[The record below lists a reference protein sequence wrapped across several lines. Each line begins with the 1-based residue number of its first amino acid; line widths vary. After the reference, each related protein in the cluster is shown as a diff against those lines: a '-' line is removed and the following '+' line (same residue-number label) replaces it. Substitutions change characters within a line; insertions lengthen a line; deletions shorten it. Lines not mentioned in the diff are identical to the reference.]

1 MSFSLRRPHVIAVL
15 GLSAALSLT
24 ACGSSD
30 SGDASSDGGLTP
42 VNMAFEWTCEGSWA
56 PIYSGL
62 EQGYFEDNGIELS
75 YDRGQ
80 GGSDTVPLV
89 ATDEFDLAEISAPP
103 VIIGAGED
111 LPVTIIGAAATVS
124 PVTILADSSITSPE
138 DLEGHSLAVQTDQFE
153 GGVWDAFVKATGI
166 DESKID
172 VIPAD
177 DATTTEFLDGKIDA
191 MVIFYNTASTKEI
204 LDEMPDLTV
213 MSMQDYV
220 PTYGHTIVAN
230 NDWLSDNAT
239 AAKGFMT
246 AFAESTKW
254 VVNNRDAALATLEE
268 NCSEVDADALEFSLD
283 AYIEDWTADY
293 STENGFGSFSEE
305 GLEDT
310 QKVLVDAG
318 LATEVPVSDFSSQ
331 DYQPDTPVLP

>member
-1 MSFSLRRPHVIAVL
+1 MPFSLRRPQALAVV
-15 GLSAALSLT
+15 GLSAVLALS
-24 ACGSSD
+24 ACGSD
-30 SGDASSDGGLTP
+30 SGGASAEGGLTP
-42 VNMAFEWTCEGSWA
+42 VNMAFEWTCEGTWA

-62 EQGYFEDNGIELS
+62 EQGIFEKNGIDLS

-89 ATDEFDLAEISAPP
+89 ATGEFDLAELSAPP
-103 VIIGAGED
+103 VIIGAGEE
-111 LPVTIIGAAATVS
+111 LPLTVIGAASTVG
-124 PVTILADSSITSPE
+124 PVTILADDSITEPK

-166 DESKID
+166 DVSKVD
-172 VIPAD
+172 VIPSD

-204 LDEMPDLTV
+204 LDTLPDLTV
-213 MSMQDYV
+213 MPMQEYV

-230 NDWLSDNAT
+230 NQWLSDNDT

-254 VVNNRDAALATLEE
+254 VVDNRDAALATLQE
-268 NCSEVDADALEFSLD
+268 NCAEVDADALEFSLD
-283 AYIEDWTADY
+283 AYIENWKASTAGY
-293 STENGFGSFSEE
+293 GSFTED
-305 GLEDT
+305 GLTQT

-318 LATEVPVSDFSSQ
+318 LATQVPVSDFSTQ
-331 DYQPDTPVLP
+331 DYQPDSPVLP